1 MIDGGG
7 SRRVPTIVKA
17 LFFAFFITTAA
28 LAQPV
33 VGPEVMT
40 PPLIGLGDVSLAPQH
55 DGFVLAW
62 EQAGRIYAGH
72 LDATLHLTAS
82 PLQLPL
88 FDAAATAIL
97 PAVASNGTSVL
108 VAWHER
114 RPGYDEWTYVALLSA
129 DAQTLLR
136 GPQAINPTKDA
147 PLAMSVN
154 GKYIVYTGD
163 LRYRYNESLET
174 ESGDFIKHELAA
186 ALGPN
191 GDVATV
197 KESANGSFSCFPV
210 CFFHPCDSPLPDCSV
225 TATVVYTLPSRLS
238 TSVYRFTIPANTAL
252 PDPFASR
259 PPLIAPSGQSFVGLV
274 QLKNRTDIS
283 LFGNIDPFTL
293 PVIVADDAALAGNG
307 QEVLL
312 VSTGQTLTGMVI
324 HSDGTT
330 SAPFPIAATGFNPKV
345 VAINSNGFA
354 VLYHVNVDS
363 QHSVLAGR
371 IIRLQ
376 SGRSRAVR

>member
-1 MIDGGG
+1 MEAD
-7 SRRVPTIVKA
+7 RAAYLTIVKT
-17 LFFAFFITTAA
+17 LFFAFFFIASAA
-28 LAQPV
+28 FAQPV
-33 VGPEVMT
+33 VGPEVST
-40 PPLIGLGDVSLAPQH
+40 PPLEGLGEASLAPQH

-108 VAWHER
+108 VVWHER
-114 RPGYDEWTYVALLSA
+114 RPGYDEWTYLALLSA

-136 GPQAINPTKDA
+136 GPKAVNFTKDA

-163 LRYRYNESLET
+163 LRYRYNENLET

-210 CFFHPCDSPLPDCSV
+210 CFFHPCNSPLPDCSV

-238 TSVYRFTIPANTAL
+238 TSVYKFTIPANTAL
-252 PDPFASR
+252 PDPFVSR
-259 PPLIAPSGQSFVGLV
+259 PPLIAPNGESFVGLV

-283 LFGNIDPFTL
+283 LFGNIGPFTL
-293 PVIVADDAALAGNG
+293 PVIVAGDAALAGNG
-307 QEVLL
+307 QDVLL
-312 VSTGQTLTGMVI
+312 VSSLQTMTGMII

-330 SAPFPIAATGFNPKV
+330 SAPFQIASTGYNPKV
-345 VAINSNGFA
+345 VAINSNEFV
-354 VLYHVNVDS
+354 VLYRVNVNS
-363 QHSVLAGR
+363 QKSELAGR
-371 IIRLQ
+371 IVRLQ
-376 SGRSRAVR
+376 PGKQRGVR